1 MLDVQLDSP
10 EVLRVIG
17 WLVLIVGTLFTIA
30 IMLEGKSS
38 KQKKRHNIFD
48 EKDIFN

>member
-17 WLVLIVGTLFTIA
+17 WLVLIVGAMFTIT
-30 IMLEGKSS
+30 IMFEGKST
-38 KQKKRHNIFD
+38 KQKKRHNNFD

>member
-17 WLVLIVGTLFTIA
+17 WLCLIVGSLFTVA
-30 IMLEGKSS
+30 IMVEGKST

-48 EKDIFN
+48 EKDIY

>member
-1 MLDVQLDSP
+1 MLEIQLDSP

-17 WLVLIVGTLFTIA
+17 WLCLIVGAMFTIA
-30 IMLEGKSS
+30 IMIEGKST

-48 EKDIFN
+48 ETDIY